1 MKNLKIHFKF
11 IVNIIKKIDNPLT
24 FVVIVLF

>member
-1 MKNLKIHFKF
+1 MKNLKIYFKF